1 MSLPP
6 PPPPPAPVAP
16 ETVQVPRCYRH
27 PDREGGRHC
36 TRCGKA
42 ACNECL
48 VQAAVGSQC
57 VDCAKAGRPDVATR
71 ARYWNA
77 GQPILVTKV
86 LIAINAAV
94 FVWGAVQDP
103 GSLSGRGAIT
113 QDSVAYKLGLN
124 EAFLTNGNHEWYRLV
139 TSGFLHFGIMH
150 IAFNMFMLFQLGNLL
165 ERPLGRLKFTL
176 LYFASL
182 LAGSF
187 GVLLLS
193 VTGIRGAGLTGGAS
207 GAVFGLMGAAA
218 IGMHRRGVN
227 IFSTGLGTTLLLNLF
242 ITFAIPGI
250 SIGGHLGGI
259 VGGTICGWLML
270 APHWKPVPTWAGW
283 ATPVA
288 VMVVSVLG
296 SVLIV

>member
-6 PPPPPAPVAP
+6 PPPPPAPAAP
-16 ETVQVPRCYRH
+16 EIRQAPRCYRH

-57 VDCAKAGRPDVATR
+57 LDCAKASRPDTATR

-86 LIAINAAV
+86 LIAVNAAV
-94 FVWGAVQDP
+94 FVWAAIRDP
-103 GSLSGRGAIT
+103 GSLSGRGGISQT
-113 QDSVAYKLGLN
+113 QFNLGLN
-124 EAFLTNGNHEWYRLV
+124 EYFLTGGRNEWYRLI
-139 TSGFLHFGIMH
+139 TSGFLHFGIIH
-150 IAFNMFMLFQLGNLL
+150 LAFNMFMLFQLGNLL
-165 ERPLGRLKFTL
+165 ERPLGRLKFVL

-193 VTGIRGAGLTGGAS
+193 NLTGQGARSITGGAS

-242 ITFAIPGI
+242 ITFTIPGI

-259 VGGTICGWLML
+259 VGGLICGSVML
-270 APHWKPVPTWAGW
+270 APHWKPQAEWAGW
-283 ATPVA
+283 AAPVA
-288 VMVVSVLG
+288 VMVGSVLG
-296 SVLIV
+296 SVIIV